1 LIVRNATLGIM
12 LCCVAGCQAVP
23 DRAPPPPTVDT
34 VLAADGTPIVYDLR
48 GTGDVALVFIH
59 CWACDR
65 TFWREQLDA
74 FAPGYR
80 VVSLDLAGH
89 GASGKH
95 RGGWSLSGLAD
106 DVAAVVSDLGLDRVV
121 LIGHSMGGPVALL
134 AAGRLAGR
142 AEAVI
147 CADAL
152 HDLSMEIT
160 PAVVDPMIASFQAD
174 YDGTM
179 QRMVAAMFPRGA
191 DTAIVGWVTRKGA
204 SADTAATIGL
214 MRDYPNLDLP
224 AAMAAAQVPVRCIN
238 AAPRPPAGSVTAIE
252 HNRQYGD
259 FDAVLMDSVGHY
271 LMLERPAAFNANL
284 LDVLA
289 ALRLPPG
296 ADRP

>member
-1 LIVRNATLGIM
+1 VHYASRALLVLG
-12 LCCVAGCQAVP
+12 LAGCQAAP

-34 VLAADGTPIVYDLR
+34 VVTADGTPIVYDVR
-48 GTGDVALVFIH
+48 GGGDVALVFVH

-65 TFWREQLDA
+65 SFWREQLDA

-89 GASGKH
+89 GSSGTH
-95 RGGWSLSGLAD
+95 RAVWSLDGLGD
-106 DVAAVVSDLGLDRVV
+106 DVAAVVTDLGLERVV
-121 LIGHSMGGPVALL
+121 LVGHSMGGPVALL
-134 AAGRLAGR
+134 AAGRLVGR
-142 AEAVI
+142 VEAVI

-152 HDLSMEIT
+152 HDVGMEIT
-160 PAVVDPMIASFQAD
+160 AAMVEPMVTSFQAD
-174 YDGTM
+174 YAGTM
-179 QRMVAAMFPRGA
+179 QQMVTAMFPQGA
-191 DTAIVGWVTRKGA
+191 DTAILAWVTRKGA
-204 SADTAATIGL
+204 SADTGATIGL

-238 AAPRPPAGSVTAIE
+238 AAPRPPAGPVTAIDR
-252 HNRQYGD
+252 NRQYGD

-271 LMLERPAAFNANL
+271 LMLERPAAFNAKL
-284 LDVLA
+284 LDLLA